1 MDLSS
6 CLELRSSRCVAS
18 SASLSNGFTSW
29 ENNGRKDGIEKK
41 SKSEENINNG
51 DSVESMSQRSGFNLV
66 GISAKGIAQK
76 YSISILA
83 WNIQHLTIIRK
94 TKKLK
99 YVETVQANL
108 RLINCQF

>member
-41 SKSEENINNG
+41 SKSEE
-51 DSVESMSQRSGFNLV
+51 E
-66 GISAKGIAQK
+66 
-76 YSISILA
+76 
-83 WNIQHLTIIRK
+83 
-94 TKKLK
+94 
-99 YVETVQANL
+99 E
-108 RLINCQF
+108 RLITILTAQRGLERLYTP